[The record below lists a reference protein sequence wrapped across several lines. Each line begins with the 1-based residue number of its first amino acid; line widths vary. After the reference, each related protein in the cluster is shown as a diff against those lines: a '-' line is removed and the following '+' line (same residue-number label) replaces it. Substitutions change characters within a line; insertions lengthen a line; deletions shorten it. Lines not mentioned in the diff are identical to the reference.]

1 MEPLRGKK
9 VLILVEDLYED
20 LEGWYPK
27 LRLLEAGAEVVVAG
41 PEKKT
46 YRGKNGNY
54 PMPADCRVDEVNWKE
69 FDAVI
74 IPGGYA
80 PDRLRC
86 YDSVLKVVRAMGE
99 AGRVI
104 APICHGAWV
113 PISAGVVKGKRMT
126 CYHTI
131 KDDVINAGAVY
142 EDKSVVVDGN
152 MISSRFPADLPD
164 FLKAIIS
171 KLKES

>member
-1 MEPLRGKK
+1 MELKGKK

-27 LRLLEAGAEVVVAG
+27 LRLIEAGAEVVVAG

-46 YRGKNGNY
+46 YNGKNGNY
-54 PMPADCRVDEVNWKE
+54 PMPADCRVDEVNWHD

-80 PDRLRC
+80 PDRLRQHEG
-86 YDSVLKVVRAMGE
+86 VLKVVKAMGE
-99 AGRVI
+99 AGKII

-126 CYHTI
+126 CWRTI
-131 KDDVINAGAVY
+131 KDDLVNAGVIY

-164 FLKAIIS
+164 FLRAIIS
-171 KLKES
+171 RLKES

>member
-9 VLILVEDLYED
+9 ILILVEDLYED

-54 PMPADCRVDEVNWKE
+54 PMPADCRVDEVNWEE

-126 CYHTI
+126 CYRTI

-142 EDKSVVVDGN
+142 EDKPVVVDGN

>member
-1 MEPLRGKK
+1 MELRGKK
-9 VLILVEDLYED
+9 VLILVDDLYED

-46 YRGKNGNY
+46 YRGKNGGY
-54 PMPADCRVDEVNWKE
+54 PMPADCRVDEVNWEK
-69 FDAVI
+69 FDAVV

-80 PDRLRC
+80 PDRLRR

-126 CYHTI
+126 CYPTI
-131 KDDVINAGAVY
+131 KDDVINAGAIY

-152 MISSRFPADLPD
+152 MISSRQPSDLPD

-171 KLKES
+171 ALKGS